1 VARRRSTLL
10 SPTAL
15 LRRSA
20 LYKGFF
26 GGSRGWMAV
35 GVVLWAPRLARK
47 YFGKD
52 EEVLAI
58 EKLTA
63 GQFVRVES
71 LTPPTRKQRKQRK
84 AIKRAK

>member
-1 VARRRSTLL
+1 MARRRSTLL

-15 LRRSA
+15 LRRNP
-20 LYKGFF
+20 LYKGAL

-35 GVVLWAPRLARK
+35 GVVLWGPRLARK
-47 YFGKD
+47 YFGKQ
-52 EEVLAI
+52 EEVIAI

-63 GQFVRVES
+63 GQAIRLES
-71 LTPPTRKQRKQRK
+71 IAPPTRRQRK

>member
-15 LRRSA
+15 LRRNA
-20 LYKGFF
+20 LYKGVL

-35 GVVLWAPRLARK
+35 GVVLWGPRLARK
-47 YFGKD
+47 YFGKQ
-52 EEVLAI
+52 EEVIAI

-63 GQFVRVES
+63 GQAIRLES
-71 LTPPTRKQRKQRK
+71 IAPPTRKQRK

>member
-1 VARRRSTLL
+1 MARRRSTLL

-15 LRRSA
+15 LRRNA
-20 LYKGFF
+20 VYRGVF

-35 GVVLWAPRLARK
+35 GVVFWGPRLFRK
-47 YFGKD
+47 YFGKH
-52 EEVLAI
+52 EEVIAI

-63 GQFVRVES
+63 GQFVRLES
-71 LTPPTRKQRKQRK
+71 IRPPTRKQRK